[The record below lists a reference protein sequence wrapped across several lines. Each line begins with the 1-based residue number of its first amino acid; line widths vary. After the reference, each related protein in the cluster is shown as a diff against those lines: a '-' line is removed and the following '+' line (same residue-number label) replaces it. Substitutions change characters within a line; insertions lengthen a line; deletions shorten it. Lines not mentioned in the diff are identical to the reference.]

1 MVEIIGLVASV
12 LVLAS
17 ISIKSSTVKTNIIM
31 RIINTLGSS
40 IFVWYGI
47 SLSAYSTA
55 ILNIGAVAINLY
67 YIIKLIREIKSSNKT
82 AIGDDTIHG

>member
-1 MVEIIGLVASV
+1 MVEIIGLVASI

-17 ISIKSSTVKTNIIM
+17 ISIKSSTVKSNIIM
-31 RIINTLGSS
+31 RIINTIGSS

-67 YIIKLIREIKSSNKT
+67 YIIKLIKEIKSSNKI
-82 AIGDDTIHG
+82 AIGDDTIHE